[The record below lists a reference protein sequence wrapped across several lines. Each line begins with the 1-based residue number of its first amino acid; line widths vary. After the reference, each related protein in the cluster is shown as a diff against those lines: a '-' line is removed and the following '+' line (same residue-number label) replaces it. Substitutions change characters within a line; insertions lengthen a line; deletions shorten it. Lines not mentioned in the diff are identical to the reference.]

1 MDVDSSDAG
10 DHSIDELL
18 EHGNI
23 RVKAAKAAQAM
34 VAPALAAQA
43 TDQDEGLAS
52 PDNSWEVEAQLLLQ
66 DIVDEEKVDSESD
79 CESEYSA
86 HEPEVGVLRGRSV
99 AMASYQEKLLTKIH
113 CLFTFPGGQA

>member
-79 CESEYSA
+79 CEPEYSA
-86 HEPEVGVLRGRSV
+86 HEPEVGVLHIF
-99 AMASYQEKLLTKIH
+99 AFYQDKHLTKIH
-113 CLFTFPGGQA
+113 WLFFFPGGQA